1 MKLFASVVGFLLF
14 LCGNAQNQGFI
25 PPEDYFVIEGDTV
38 INSSIELKE
47 VILFQPLRFS
57 NYDEA
62 KRYVILRE
70 RTHKVY
76 PYAKMAADRLNVLS
90 ERLNK
95 IKSKINKMKMSKSTS
110 MICALITTFIWG
122 TAFIAQ
128 DTGMDN
134 IGPLTFNFS
143 RFFVG
148 FITILPIALFFERK
162 KILVEISS
170 NSKVFYK
177 YLLFMG
183 ISLFLGTYLQ
193 QASLQYTNIANAAFF
208 TVFYVPIVPILLF
221 FIYSKKVHWSIW
233 PAIGLCILGVYLLSD
248 FSNSEIMLGDGL
260 VILCSV
266 FWALHIIFAGKF
278 MEEFDIPMFYAA
290 LQALFVATLSLIF
303 SFIFEEINIS
313 KILMESSSILYA
325 GALSGGIAFTL
336 QMYAQKNIEEAP
348 AAIIYSLE
356 GVFAAVAGWIILNQF
371 LSTNNMIGCLLILIA
386 VISSQIS
393 PSSKN

>member
-1 MKLFASVVGFLLF
+1 
-14 LCGNAQNQGFI
+14 
-25 PPEDYFVIEGDTV
+25 
-38 INSSIELKE
+38 
-47 VILFQPLRFS
+47 
-57 NYDEA
+57 
-62 KRYVILRE
+62 
-70 RTHKVY
+70 
-76 PYAKMAADRLNVLS
+76 
-90 ERLNK
+90 
-95 IKSKINKMKMSKSTS
+95 MSKSTS

-162 KILVEISS
+162 KILIEISS

-208 TVFYVPIVPILLF
+208 TVFYVPLVPILLF
-221 FIYSKKVHWSIW
+221 FIYASKVHWSIW
-233 PAIGLCILGVYLLSD
+233 PSIGLCVFGVYLLSD
-248 FSNSEIMLGDGL
+248 FSNSEVMLGDAL

-278 MEEFDIPMFYAA
+278 MEIFNIPIFYAA
-290 LQALFVATLSLIF
+290 LQALLVATLSLLF
-303 SFIFEEINIS
+303 SYFFEEIKFSNI
-313 KILMESSSILYA
+313 LLESSSIIYA
-325 GALSGGIAFTL
+325 GVFSGGIAFTL
-336 QMYAQKNIEEAP
+336 QMFAQKNIEEAP

-356 GVFAAVAGWIILNQF
+356 GVFAALAGWIILNQF
-371 LSTNNMIGCLLILIA
+371 LDLSNIIGCCLILIA
-386 VISSQIS
+386 VIFSQLA

>member
-1 MKLFASVVGFLLF
+1 MTKS
-14 LCGNAQNQGFI
+14 
-25 PPEDYFVIEGDTV
+25 
-38 INSSIELKE
+38 
-47 VILFQPLRFS
+47 
-57 NYDEA
+57 
-62 KRYVILRE
+62 
-70 RTHKVY
+70 
-76 PYAKMAADRLNVLS
+76 LS
-90 ERLNK
+90 
-95 IKSKINKMKMSKSTS
+95 MV
-110 MICALITTFIWG
+110 CALVTTFIWG

-134 IGPLTFNFS
+134 IGPLTFNS
-143 RFFVG
+143 ARFTVG
-148 FITILPIALFFERK
+148 FFTILPLALIFERK
-162 KILVEISS
+162 KIKLEIH
-170 NSKVFYK
+170 SKSKLFIK
-177 YLLFMG
+177 YLVFMG
-183 ISLFLGTYLQ
+183 VSLFLGTFLQ
-193 QASLQYTNIANAAFF
+193 QTALQYTNIANAAFF

-290 LQALFVATLSLIF
+290 LQALFVAVLSFIF
-303 SFIFEEINIS
+303 SFIFEELNIS

-325 GALSGGIAFTL
+325 GVLSGGIAFTL

>member
-1 MKLFASVVGFLLF
+1 
-14 LCGNAQNQGFI
+14 
-25 PPEDYFVIEGDTV
+25 
-38 INSSIELKE
+38 
-47 VILFQPLRFS
+47 
-57 NYDEA
+57 
-62 KRYVILRE
+62 
-70 RTHKVY
+70 
-76 PYAKMAADRLNVLS
+76 
-90 ERLNK
+90 
-95 IKSKINKMKMSKSTS
+95 MSKSTS

-162 KILVEISS
+162 KILIEISS

-208 TVFYVPIVPILLF
+208 TVFYVPLVPILLF
-221 FIYSKKVHWSIW
+221 FIYASKVHWSIW
-233 PAIGLCILGVYLLSD
+233 PSIGLCVFGVYLLSD
-248 FSNSEIMLGDGL
+248 FSNSEVMLGDAL

-278 MEEFDIPMFYAA
+278 MEIFNIPIFYAA
-290 LQALFVATLSLIF
+290 LQALLVATLSLLF
-303 SFIFEEINIS
+303 SYFFEEIKFSNI
-313 KILMESSSILYA
+313 LLESSSIIYA
-325 GALSGGIAFTL
+325 GVFSGGIAFTL
-336 QMYAQKNIEEAP
+336 QMFAQKNIEEAP

-356 GVFAAVAGWIILNQF
+356 GVFAALAGWIILNQLLD
-371 LSTNNMIGCLLILIA
+371 LSNIIGCCLILIA
-386 VISSQIS
+386 VIFSQLA